1 MAEFREGLATVTG
14 EPWIWIAIVAAAV
27 TGITLTG
34 PLGAVL
40 PLLVSEHLGGGVA
53 VLGLLQTMISVGAI
67 VAAITIGSRTRLRRR
82 GPVLYGAWITFALCV
97 AVAGLPVGIAGVALV
112 AVVIGACGA
121 TVGLVWTNTLQDLV
135 PADRLGRVSSIDALG
150 STALEP
156 IGFVVA
162 GTAADAWGPA
172 IVFTVGGL
180 ASAGILALALLSPSV
195 RHLD

>member
-1 MAEFREGLATVTG
+1 
-14 EPWIWIAIVAAAV
+14 
-27 TGITLTG
+27 
-34 PLGAVL
+34 
-40 PLLVSEHLGGGVA
+40 
-53 VLGLLQTMISVGAI
+53 
-67 VAAITIGSRTRLRRR
+67 
-82 GPVLYGAWITFALCV
+82 
-97 AVAGLPVGIAGVALV
+97 
-112 AVVIGACGA
+112 
-121 TVGLVWTNTLQDLV
+121 
-135 PADRLGRVSSIDALG
+135 VSSIDALG